1 MLFVVV
7 FPLIVYTVFHIDNIY
22 EVSTEN
28 ADILFFGFWSRKCWF
43 VRSHVLFLQGI
54 LHKTIETYFF
64 FTSKQITE
72 SIDSIVLII
81 RILVVV
87 SSQ

>member
-22 EVSTEN
+22 DVPTKN
-28 ADILFFGFWSRKCWF
+28 ADFPFFLVFDLGNVDLCVATF
-43 VRSHVLFLQGI
+43 
-54 LHKTIETYFF
+54 YFF
-64 FTSKQITE
+64 KAFCIKLLKPIFTSKQITE
-72 SIDSIVLII
+72 SIDSIVSII